1 MMVEKYMLTGILCTW
16 TRIRISERKRGFEK
30 RIQIHINKK
39 NTWGLPS
46 CHTKNYPRRVSIIV
60 KNG

>member
-39 NTWGLPS
+39 KNLGFTKLPNEKLPQKS
-46 CHTKNYPRRVSIIV
+46 FNNC
-60 KNG
+60 

>member
-39 NTWGLPS
+39 KLKILGFYQAAIRKITPEEFQ
-46 CHTKNYPRRVSIIV
+46 
-60 KNG
+60 